1 MNIWSDMMKITKWS
15 DARLR
20 AVKPDDES
28 HIQRAREAMRVEL
41 RSAACY
47 QRPGVGLP
55 LFSSRL
61 GFGE

>member
-1 MNIWSDMMKITKWS
+1 MKTTKWS

-28 HIQRAREAMRVEL
+28 HIQRAREAMRAEL